1 MRKVKREEL
10 LDYQSYSDVRDE
22 MREKILPV
30 KKPRRIALGEN
41 LVFLFENADTIRY
54 QIQEMMRAEQIVKE
68 SAILEEMETYNALLG
83 DEGQLAC
90 ALLVT
95 IDDPKERRKKL
106 EQWLKLPGHIYLK
119 LEDGSKVYA
128 EFDPGQVGEDR
139 LSAVQY
145 LKFDLKGQLPAAI
158 GSDYDAL
165 KVEAALSSEQ
175 RAALKEDLED
185 LSSPVG

>member
-10 LDYQSYSDVRDE
+10 LDYQSYTDVRDE

-30 KKPRRIALGEN
+30 KKPRRIAVGEN
-41 LVFLFENADTIRY
+41 LVFLFENAHTIRY

-95 IDDPKERRKKL
+95 IDDPVERRKKL
-106 EQWLKLPGHIYLK
+106 EQWLELPGHIYLK

-128 EFDPGQVGEDR
+128 EFDPSQVGEDR

-145 LKFDLKGQLPAAI
+145 LKFDLKGRPPVAI

-165 KVEAALSSEQ
+165 KVEAALSPEQ
-175 RAALKEDLED
+175 RAALRADLEER
-185 LSSPVG
+185 SSPIG